1 MVHGKKIKHGDL
13 LIEFLRDCGY
23 NGQIYASYSNL
34 KNSIDYPAMYQ
45 NVIGCGY
52 AKGALNKAIDNMY
65 KSNRI
70 IVWNNGLAY
79 YKGNSYLS
87 LYTMLK
93 KV

>member
-1 MVHGKKIKHGDL
+1 MVHGKKIKHGNL

-52 AKGALNKAIDNMY
+52 AKGELNKAIDNMY